1 MSRIG
6 KKAIDIPKDVS
17 IKMENGNIL
26 IKGKHGTL
34 EKTILNILT
43 IDHTEN
49 QLIIKSND
57 D

>member
-17 IKMENGNIL
+17 IKMENGNIV

-34 EKTILNILT
+34 EQIVLNI
-43 IDHTEN
+43 IN
-49 QLIIKSND
+49 
-57 D
+57 